1 MFGGPNMKKIYFLFF
16 LPFLF
21 ACSDE
26 PSVTQSSIYDDP
38 DFGWRKGDFTP
49 VLHDSKMYGGLKFIY
64 HVGDRIVLV
73 DNHWS
78 SNQYTS
84 PGSVTYTPR
93 VFASKIGST
102 HWDTLASSE
111 WIRYVYGDSTG
122 LYAGTQLSGKVL
134 KYDFDHSRWD
144 EIYVMPVDTTGYYNV
159 YGIAFYKGRPIVCFA
174 GYEDSTDRRDET
186 IKLAMKMQ
194 TDTGWVDITY
204 DYDSS
209 KEYPMQFHKGV
220 ELNGKLYTISGARGM
235 WRYDGNWKR
244 MAKIPIP
251 SWATWVDK
259 NDTTEA
265 IMDIVIHK
273 GKIYVIG
280 QSYSTDILEY
290 DENQDLWNPIDSVI
304 ETYDE
309 TIDTTDPFA
318 DPYRGHRTHENVPSN
333 RFSLASDGKHLFVVG
348 GSPPWPSVYM
358 GDYAPPHGN
367 EEKGWRE
374 VKGNFCPN
382 HVCLAHGS
390 SYDMA
395 AIGDTLYVANE
406 TALLKFPLK
415 DLDSVISGE
424 KSYPSVE

>member
-1 MFGGPNMKKIYFLFF
+1 MKRFCILFF
-16 LPFLF
+16 ALFLF
-21 ACSDE
+21 ACSDNPTE
-26 PSVTQSSIYDDP
+26 TDDFEEYHKYNDRP
-38 DFGWRKGDFTP
+38 DFGWRKGDFVP
-49 VLHDSKMYGGLKFIY
+49 VLDDSKSFGGLESIY

-73 DNHWS
+73 DNYWS
-78 SNQYTS
+78 SNEYTS

-102 HWDTLASSE
+102 HWDTLSSSE

-134 KYDFDHSRWD
+134 KYDFDRSRWD

-159 YGIAFYKGRPIVCFA
+159 YGIAIYRGRPIVCFA
-174 GYEDSTDRRDET
+174 GYEDSTDRRSEV
-186 IKLAMKMQ
+186 IKLAYKMQ

-251 SWATWVDK
+251 SWATWVPAD
-259 NDTTEA
+259 DTSDIA
-265 IMDIVIHK
+265 LDIVVHK

-280 QSYSTDILEY
+280 EKSASDVSEY
-290 DENQDLWNPIDSVI
+290 DETLNRWSPIDSVI
-304 ETYDE
+304 GTNDTPYGYLTYK
-309 TIDTTDPFA
+309 
-318 DPYRGHRTHENVPSN
+318 NVPSN
-333 RFSLASDGKHLFVVG
+333 RFSLTSDGKHLFVA
-348 GSPPWPSVYM
+348 GSLPWPSVYM
-358 GDYAPPHGN
+358 GDYGTPYGN

-374 VKGNFCPN
+374 VYGNFCAN
-382 HVCLAHGS
+382 MICLTHGS
-390 SYDMA
+390 SYGMVA
-395 AIGDTLYVANE
+395 VGDTLYVANKE
-406 TALLKFPLK
+406 ALLKFPLK
-415 DLDSVISGE
+415 DLDEVISDQE
-424 KSYPSVE
+424 SYPSIE